1 MAQSKAKDDPY
12 YNELDGGGL
21 YYEGCENDDTVD
33 DSYGDTCTD
42 WYDPNP

>member
-1 MAQSKAKDDPY
+1 MAQSKAKDDG
-12 YNELDGGGL
+12 DVGM
-21 YYEGCENDDTVD
+21 YYEGCENDDTVV